1 MARGDGR
8 RFLVIHGHFY
18 QPPRENP
25 WTERIDRQ
33 EGAAPWHDWNEKIAA
48 ECYEPNTVSRR
59 LDGYG
64 RITSLVDNYEHIS
77 FNFGP
82 TLFSWIEANHPD
94 LLRRI
99 AEADRASAAANGGHG
114 NAIAQAWGHVI
125 MPLACRRDQETQLRW
140 GVRDFERRFGRS
152 PEGIWLPETAIN
164 DTTLELVAAHGF
176 RFVVLSPY
184 QALSIRPLGRGGR
197 WKDVADGSIPTG
209 RAYRCFAGGTRRGPS
224 VDVFFYDAPLATDV
238 SFNHLLRNGDRFADA
253 IDAAYARTGGDLV
266 VVATD
271 GEVYGHHEPF
281 ADMALSYLVERA
293 AAERGI
299 EPTNFGR
306 YLDLRETAWEV
317 RLKPGR
323 DGEGTAWSCAHG
335 VGRWQEDCGCSTGSP
350 PGWNQRWR
358 APLRHGLNRLRDFLG
373 GIFTS
378 EAGDLLA
385 DPWRARDEYAGILCY
400 RDADTLAAFVDER
413 AARPLNEAERSRALA
428 LLEMQHQAMMM
439 FTSCG
444 WFFNDISGIETVQIL
459 RYAARAIELAG
470 ERHREH
476 LEALLVDELAR
487 ARSNVPRAGT
497 GADIYRRARDEARVS
512 EADAVG
518 HYAVLAD
525 LFGADAARRLFQ
537 YDVTPAGRA
546 ERAAGADRLVAG
558 TVELRRSITLEK
570 SRWFYLL
577 LAEDTP
583 GIECRL
589 RPLADGETVDAAA
602 FLAESGPDPL
612 RATLEAFGGRR
623 FLLRHLSEEARL
635 RVLDRIAGRRLE
647 ELGAHFADVYEE
659 NRDLLRLLQRASIE
673 PPASLHA
680 MARAVFDARLDEAL
694 GEWDRSL
701 SPGGLDAIAG
711 IVAEAA
717 ECGIPLDLA
726 AAGEAA
732 SDLVAGSIGAL
743 EAGGGSA
750 DTCADL
756 RAFVAAAD
764 RIGLVLDDRAIQ
776 NVLYPVI
783 ERLRGVA
790 GAGGDSPVPA
800 DRGSAGPDATSGDAP
815 AAPQPPAA
823 SADLLALAERFN
835 FAVDDLRERIG

>member
-1 MARGDGR
+1 MERGDGR

-33 EGAAPWHDWNEKIAA
+33 EGAAPWQDWNEKIAA

-64 RITSLVDNYEHIS
+64 RITSIVDNYRRIS

-99 AEADRASAAANGGHG
+99 AEADRASAEANGGHG

-197 WKDVADGSIPTG
+197 WKEVADGSIPTG

-253 IDAAYARTGGDLV
+253 VDAAYARTGGDLV

-281 ADMALSYLVERA
+281 ADMALSYLVEHA

-299 EPTNFGR
+299 ELVNFGR
-306 YLDLRETAWEV
+306 YLDEHETAWEV

-323 DGEGTAWSCAHG
+323 DGEGTAWSCSHG
-335 VGRWQEDCGCSTGSP
+335 VGRWKEDCGCNTGAS

-358 APLRHGLNRLRDFLG
+358 APLRRGLDRLRDFLG
-373 GIFTS
+373 GIFSS
-378 EAGDLLA
+378 EAAGLLA
-385 DPWRARDEYAGILCY
+385 DPWQARDEYIDLLLD
-400 RDADTLAAFVDER
+400 RSPEHAARFVDER
-413 AARPLNEAERSRALA
+413 AVRPLNDDERSRALA
-428 LLEMQHQAMMM
+428 LLEMQRHAMLM

-444 WFFNDISGIETVQIL
+444 WFFNDISGIETIQIL

-476 LEALLVDELAR
+476 LEAVLLDELAR
-487 ARSNVPRAGT
+487 AQSNVSRAGT
-497 GADIYRRARDEARVS
+497 GADVYRRARDGARVGA
-512 EADAVG
+512 ADVVG
-518 HYAVLAD
+518 HHAILAD
-525 LFGADAARRLFQ
+525 LFGLNEASRLFNHDILPIDTSAQ
-537 YDVTPAGRA
+537 AVGD
-546 ERAAGADRLVAG
+546 DRLVAG
-558 TVELRRSITLEK
+558 TVELRSSITLER
-570 SRWFYLL
+570 SRWAYLL
-577 LAEDTP
+577 LAESLP
-583 GIECRL
+583 SIECRL
-589 RPLADGETVDAAA
+589 RLLQDGEETPAAA
-602 FLAESGPDPL
+602 TILGETAPAAGGSP
-612 RATLEAFGGRR
+612 RAALDAFGGRR
-623 FLLRHLSEEARL
+623 FLLRHLSAEERL
-635 RVLDRIAGRRLE
+635 RALRHLTRRRMDVLVERFAG
-647 ELGAHFADVYEE
+647 VYEE
-659 NRDLLRLLQRASIE
+659 NRDLLRLLHRASIE
-673 PPASLHA
+673 PPDSLLA
-680 MARAVFDARLDEAL
+680 TSRAVLSSQLAGAL
-694 GEWDRSL
+694 ASWDRSL
-701 SPGGLDAIAG
+701 SPAGLDTVAAIAG
-711 IVAEAA
+711 EAA
-717 ECGIPLDLA
+717 DCGIPLDL
-726 AAGEAA
+726 
-732 SDLVAGSIGAL
+732 SP
-743 EAGGGSA
+743 
-750 DTCADL
+750 
-756 RAFVAAAD
+756 AAD
-764 RIGLVLDDRAIQ
+764 RVSELVAETIRSLGDGRGGVAALRSFLAAGDTIGLVLDDRGIQ
-776 NVLYPVI
+776 NALYPLI
-783 ERLRGVA
+783 EEFRERLATASLA
-790 GAGGDSPVPA
+790 GEA
-800 DRGSAGPDATSGDAP
+800 DL
-815 AAPQPPAA
+815 AAA
-823 SADLLALAERFN
+823 ADLLAIAERFN
-835 FAVDDLRERIG
+835 FDVDAMRERLG